1 MLNMSTYLNGR
12 HGVSIITPKPQVFED
27 DFSEWSTPGSF
38 SFHVEF
44 TLVFKQCYKRNGE
57 KSCATCTPIA
67 GSPQPS
73 FHHFT
78 QHSGAATGAAATVH
92 ETEAATN
99 GEVATHITIAGFE
112 EVQLHHW
119 SQTKAASHHKEHHR
133 SSADSHRFETRSFFC
148 RRIVVLSLGSDG
160 FDRITAVILGK
171 KVGISWKTLCL
182 GCCLFCLGGAHV
194 EFSQSRRKGN
204 HFSKS
209 GEIIQEQC
217 LQATRS
223 SSYPTKSSTK
233 IWKIWKWQKK
243 LIQITVRPQ
252 NMQENGLKKSLIFNQ
267 STINFLSKNW
277 ENVSRCGWFMVEF

>member
-1 MLNMSTYLNGR
+1 MIFPSGQPQVHLASMLNLHLYSNNVTKGMEKN
-12 HGVSIITPKPQVFED
+12 
-27 DFSEWSTPGSF
+27 
-38 SFHVEF
+38 HVQH
-44 TLVFKQCYKRNGE
+44 VH
-57 KSCATCTPIA
+57 PIA

-112 EVQLHHW
+112 EMQLHHW

-133 SSADSHRFETRSFFC
+133 SSADSHRFGMRSIFC

-160 FDRITAVILGK
+160 FDRITGVIVGK
-171 KVGISWKTLCL
+171 KAGISWKSLCL

-194 EFSQSRRKGN
+194 DIQSVKTQRKP
-204 HFSKS
+204 FPKKPF
-209 GEIIQEQC
+209 

-252 NMQENGLKKSLIFNQ
+252 NMQENGNQ

-277 ENVSRCGWFMVEF
+277 ETVSRCGWFMVEF